1 MDQFKK
7 REEVIVSLEAAL
19 EASLGRESV
28 LEELQASTHQSLSG
42 MNDQVTTIFSTLA
55 GVELKSK
62 QERLTRDASQRKQ
75 EQDSSIGMQ
84 LDAMK
89 KLETRVAELC
99 RENELLCQTVK
110 SEHSDKCKALDD
122 LTKEQTR
129 HEQIRVQLNAT
140 QADLRFY
147 ESTLEDVKH
156 KLLSGQTRE
165 SELIREQALTRR
177 ILSGNV
183 EHELS
188 VKEHELRIR
197 EFLRKQR
204 TNMEILSQEKSH
216 LEQSLDS
223 MRRQNS
229 ILYDTLKAVEER
241 ERFAEAEKRRAVQ
254 EKLDSQASL
263 KRTTERL
270 HKLQSQLAQHE
281 SPAGSPAEDPE
292 RGRRRP
298 YSTGDHEGL
307 ELEGRG
313 SSSEMK
319 RAPPV
324 HRSLHLQSS
333 PLEGLPPKRR
343 DPRIVRD
350 DVEGTPEQQHVGV
363 LGLGWLK
370 GESKVFEDKVLPPSL
385 VLPPFALSFPQ
396 PLTPLLLDSCLH
408 R

>member
-1 MDQFKK
+1 M
-7 REEVIVSLEAAL
+7 RV
-19 EASLGRESV
+19 
-28 LEELQASTHQSLSG
+28 
-42 MNDQVTTIFSTLA
+42 
-55 GVELKSK
+55 
-62 QERLTRDASQRKQ
+62 RL
-75 EQDSSIGMQ
+75 
-84 LDAMK
+84 
-89 KLETRVAELC
+89 
-99 RENELLCQTVK
+99 
-110 SEHSDKCKALDD
+110 
-122 LTKEQTR
+122 
-129 HEQIRVQLNAT
+129 
-140 QADLRFY
+140 
-147 ESTLEDVKH
+147 
-156 KLLSGQTRE
+156 
-165 SELIREQALTRR
+165 QALTRR

-183 EHELS
+183 EVRTSESAPSADSAQHELS